1 MTSQLILHYQ
11 YHVRPKKIL
20 KFKYTRSQEPT
31 TYNVSLHSRQQQ
43 CVAMEQ
49 ASGPAASQTLRDRLP
64 VQGIIG
70 EGLVEDLIAQ
80 GVNSFGGNPLVD
92 R

>member
-31 TYNVSLHSRQQQ
+31 TYNVLLRSRQPQ
-43 CVAMEQ
+43 CVAMDQ
-49 ASGPAASQTLRDRLP
+49 ASGTTASHTLRDRLP

-70 EGLVEDLIAQ
+70 ESLVEDFLTQ
-80 GVNSFGGNPLVD
+80 GVNSLGSNPLVD

>member
-11 YHVRPKKIL
+11 YPARPKKIL

-31 TYNVSLHSRQQQ
+31 TYNVLLRSRQPQ
-43 CVAMEQ
+43 CVAMDQ
-49 ASGPAASQTLRDRLP
+49 ASGTTASQTLRDRLP

-70 EGLVEDLIAQ
+70 ESLVEDLIAQ
-80 GVNSFGGNPLVD
+80 GVNSLRGNPLVD

>member
-11 YHVRPKKIL
+11 YPARPKKIL

-31 TYNVSLHSRQQQ
+31 TYNVLLRSRQPQ
-43 CVAMEQ
+43 CVAMDQ
-49 ASGPAASQTLRDRLP
+49 ASGTAASHTLRDRLP